1 MLMPLI
7 YERTFRVRHYECDTT
22 GYVTCFNYLNYM
34 QEAAFDASAAAGYGM
49 DRYATMDRYWL
60 VRETDVEYLRPLRY
74 GDSVQVR
81 TWIVDF
87 RWVRSRRSYE
97 LRKAE
102 SGELVAR
109 ASTDWV
115 FLDTASS
122 RPVSVPREMMAAF
135 FPEGVPDRAPPRTR
149 FPSAPPPDTG
159 VFRLRRRVEWQD
171 VDPAHH
177 VNNAV
182 YLAYLEECRLQAEAA
197 AGWPQAHLQ
206 EAGLAIRVGRYQ
218 IEYRQPALLGDELE
232 LATWVSDVKDTTA
245 VRHSTVT
252 RVGDGELLAQ
262 ARMLWELTGPE
273 TGQPICIPATLA
285 LELGNSAPY
294 EGR

>member
-1 MLMPLI
+1 MPLTH
-7 YERTFRVRHYECDTT
+7 ERTFRVRHYECDTT
-22 GYVTCFNYLNYM
+22 GYVKCPNYLNYM
-34 QEAAFDASAAAGYGM
+34 QEAAFDASAAAGYSM

-60 VRETDVEYLRPLRY
+60 VRETNVEYLHPLRY

-81 TWIVDF
+81 TWVVDF
-87 RWVRSRRSYE
+87 RRVRSRRSYE

-102 SGELVAR
+102 SGELAAR

-115 FLDTASS
+115 FLDTAAD
-122 RPVSVPREMMAAF
+122 RPVSIPREMMEAF
-135 FPEGVPDRAPPRTR
+135 FPEGVPDRAPPRAR
-149 FPSAPPPDTG
+149 FPSASLPDTG
-159 VFRLRRRVEWQD
+159 TFRLRRRVEWQD

-182 YLAYLEECRLQAEAA
+182 YLAYLEECRLQAQAA
-197 AGWPQAHLQ
+197 KGWPQARMQ
-206 EAGLAIRVGRYQ
+206 EAGLAIQVRRYQ

-252 RVGDGELLAQ
+252 RVSDGELLAQ
-262 ARMLWELTGPE
+262 ARMLWEATDPE
-273 TGQPICIPATLA
+273 TGQPVCTPATLA
-285 LELGNSAPY
+285 LKLGY
-294 EGR
+294 GTLHEGR

>member
-1 MLMPLI
+1 MPLT

-22 GYVTCFNYLNYM
+22 GCVKCPNYLNYM
-34 QEAAFDASAAAGYGM
+34 QEAAFDASAAAGYSM

-60 VRETDVEYLRPLRY
+60 VRETDIEYLRPLRY

-81 TWIVDF
+81 TWVADF
-87 RWVRSRRSYE
+87 RRVRSRRSYE

-115 FLDTASS
+115 FLDTAAD
-122 RPVSVPREMMAAF
+122 RPVSIPREMMEAF
-135 FPEGVPDRAPPRTR
+135 FPEGAPDRAPPRAR
-149 FPSAPPPDTG
+149 FPSASPPDTG
-159 VFRLRRRVEWQD
+159 IFRLHRRVEWQD

-182 YLAYLEECRLQAEAA
+182 YLAYLEECRLQAQEAI
-197 AGWPQAHLQ
+197 GWPQARMQ
-206 EAGLAIRVGRYQ
+206 EVGLAIRVRRYQ
-218 IEYRQPALLGDELE
+218 IEYRQPGLLGDELE
-232 LATWVSDVKDTTA
+232 LATWVSDLKDTTA
-245 VRHSTVT
+245 MRHSTVT

-262 ARMLWELTGPE
+262 ARMYWETTDLE
-273 TGQPICIPATLA
+273 TGRPVCIPATLA
-285 LELGNSAPY
+285 LELGY
-294 EGR
+294 GTLHEGR